1 MSFISV
7 KKLDQE
13 SLVCIVVGE
22 KNNRNCIVLRLYRK
36 PNKGLMGVDISSTSV
51 KLLELSVKNGRY
63 WVESYGL
70 SPLIDGSV
78 VEKNILNVEN
88 VADAL
93 ERAMNI
99 ANPQSSNAAIAV
111 PTSMVIHKVIEMDA
125 DMNDDEREVQIRM
138 DAEQYIPF
146 PLDEVSLDFEVLPE
160 KLNSP
165 NRVNVLLVATR
176 TENVDSRVEVLD
188 LVGVEP
194 KIADVESYAL
204 ERSFEVFSDTLPI
217 GVNLVGILDIGHTM
231 TTLSVMQNGKIIYT
245 REQVFGGKQLTQDV
259 QNRYGLSFDEA
270 GRAKKD
276 RTLPDDYESEVLMP
290 FLDAVVQQAA
300 RSLQFFFS
308 SSQFNEIDHILLA
321 GGNANIPG
329 LQKLMQQKLG
339 YRVTVANPFLQ
350 MGFSP
355 QIDLRKIENDAPSL
369 LVACGLALRSF
380 D

>member
-1 MSFISV
+1 M
-7 KKLDQE
+7 
-13 SLVCIVVGE
+13 
-22 KNNRNCIVLRLYRK
+22 LRLYRK
-36 PNKGLMGVDISSTSV
+36 PNKGLIGVDISSTTV
-51 KLLELSVKNGRY
+51 KILELSVKNGRY

-70 SPLIDGSV
+70 SPLLDGSV
-78 VEKNILNVEN
+78 VEKNILNPEA

-93 ERAMNI
+93 DRAVNI
-99 ANPQSSNAAIAV
+99 GNPQSQNVAVAV
-111 PTSMVIHKVIEMDA
+111 PTSMVIHKIIEMDA
-125 DMNDDEREVQIRM
+125 DMSDEEREVQIRM

-146 PLDEVSLDFEVLPE
+146 PLDEVSLDFEVLKD
-160 KLNSP
+160 KLANP

-176 TENVDSRVEVLD
+176 AENIDSRVEVLEIAG
-188 LVGVEP
+188 LSP
-194 KIADVESYAL
+194 KIADVESYAI
-204 ERSFEVFSDTLPI
+204 ERAFDVFSDTLPI

-259 QNRYGLSFDEA
+259 QNRYGLSYDEA

-276 RTLPDDYESEVLMP
+276 RTLPDDFETEVLMP
-290 FLDAVVQQAA
+290 FLEAVVQQAA

-329 LQKLMQQKLG
+329 LAKLLQQKLG
-339 YRVTVANPFLQ
+339 YRVTIANPFLQ

-355 QIDLRKIENDAPSL
+355 QIDLKKIENDAPSL
-369 LVACGLALRSF
+369 MVACGLALRSF

>member
-1 MSFISV
+1 MLRIS
-7 KKLDQE
+7 
-13 SLVCIVVGE
+13 
-22 KNNRNCIVLRLYRK
+22 RK
-36 PNKGLMGVDISSTSV
+36 QAKGLIGVDISSTSV
-51 KLLELSVKNGRY
+51 KILELSVKNGRY

-70 SPLIDGSV
+70 SPLLDGSV
-78 VEKNILNVEN
+78 VEKNILNPEAVS
-88 VADAL
+88 DAL
-93 ERAMNI
+93 ERAINI
-99 ANPQSSNAAIAV
+99 ANPQSMNAAVAV
-111 PTSMVIHKVIEMDA
+111 TNSMVIQKVIEMDA
-125 DMNDDEREVQIRM
+125 DMNDEEREVQIRM

-146 PLDEVSLDFEVLPE
+146 PLDEVSLDFEVLPD
-160 KLNSP
+160 KLPNP
-165 NRVNVLLVATR
+165 NRVNVVLVATR
-176 TENVDSRVEVLD
+176 TENVDSRVEVLEMTG
-188 LVGVEP
+188 LTAKV
-194 KIADVESYAL
+194 ADTESYCI
-204 ERSFEVFSDTLPI
+204 ERAFEVFSDTLPI
-217 GVNLVGILDIGHTM
+217 GANMVGILDIGHTM

-259 QNRYGLSFDEA
+259 QSRYGLSYEEA

-276 RTLPDDYESEVLMP
+276 RTLPDDYETEVLMP

-329 LQKLMQQKLG
+329 LAKLLQQKLG

-355 QIDLRKIENDAPSL
+355 QIDLKKIENDAPSL
-369 LVACGLALRSF
+369 MIACGLAMRSF

>member
-1 MSFISV
+1 M
-7 KKLDQE
+7 
-13 SLVCIVVGE
+13 
-22 KNNRNCIVLRLYRK
+22 LRLYRK
-36 PNKGLMGVDISSTSV
+36 PNKGLIGVDISSTSV
-51 KLLELSVKNGRY
+51 KILELSVKNGRY

-70 SPLIDGSV
+70 SPLLEGSV
-78 VEKNILNVEN
+78 VEKNILNPEA

-93 ERAMNI
+93 ERAVNI
-99 ANPQSSNAAIAV
+99 ANPQSQNVAVAV

-125 DMNDDEREVQIRM
+125 DMTEEEREVQIRM

-146 PLDEVSLDFEVLPE
+146 PLDEVSLDFEVLND
-160 KLNSP
+160 KLAMA

-176 TENVDSRVEVLD
+176 FENIESRVEVLEIAG
-188 LVGVEP
+188 LSP

-204 ERSFEVFSDTLPI
+204 ERAFDVFSDTLPI
-217 GVNLVGILDIGHTM
+217 GVNMVGVLDIGHTM
-231 TTLSVMQNGKIIYT
+231 TTLSVVQQGKIIYT

-259 QNRYGLSFDEA
+259 QNRYGLSYEEA

-276 RTLPDDYESEVLMP
+276 RTLPDDFETEVLMP
-290 FLDAVVQQAA
+290 FLEAVVQQAA

-329 LQKLMQQKLG
+329 LAKLLQQKLG
-339 YRVTVANPFLQ
+339 YRVTIANPFLQ

-355 QIDLRKIENDAPSL
+355 QIDLKKIENDAPSL
-369 LVACGLALRSF
+369 MVACGLALRSF

>member
-1 MSFISV
+1 M
-7 KKLDQE
+7 
-13 SLVCIVVGE
+13 
-22 KNNRNCIVLRLYRK
+22 LRLHRK
-36 PNKGLMGVDISSTSV
+36 PNKGLVGVDVSSTSV

-70 SPLIDGSV
+70 SPLVDGSV
-78 VEKNILNVEN
+78 VEKNILNQDN

-93 ERAMNI
+93 ERAINI
-99 ANPQSSNAAIAV
+99 ANPQSSNAAFAV

-125 DMNDDEREVQIRM
+125 DMSDEEREVQIRM

-146 PLDEVSLDFEVLPE
+146 PLDEVSLDFEVLPDH
-160 KLNSP
+160 LNNP

-188 LVGVEP
+188 LVGLNP
-194 KIADVESYAL
+194 KVADVESYAL
-204 ERSFEVFSDTLPI
+204 ERSFEVFADTLPI
-217 GVNLVGILDIGHTM
+217 GANLVGVLDIGHTM
-231 TTLSVMQNGKIIYT
+231 TTLSVLHHGKIIYT

-259 QNRYGLSFDEA
+259 QNRYGLSYDEA

-276 RTLPDDYESEVLMP
+276 GTLPDDFQPEVLMP
-290 FLDAVVQQAA
+290 FLDAVIQQAA

-308 SSQFNEIDHILLA
+308 SSPYNEIDHILLA

-329 LQKLMQQKLG
+329 LAKLMQQKLG

-355 QIDLRKIENDAPSL
+355 QIDLKKIENDAPSL